1 MKTLMPN
8 RENDITTYEMLGGG
22 TISGA
27 TPQELAEALRYS
39 SYTPMESLEEFIVD
53 VAKRCRSYDHD
64 ARVRTESFSAFIEDL
79 LKWGFLM
86 VPQAKP
92 GNVIDFPNESDE
104 EGEG

>member
-1 MKTLMPN
+1 MLDPEKN
-8 RENDITTYEMLGGG
+8 ITTYEMLGGG
-22 TISGA
+22 TISGT

-86 VPQAKP
+86 VPQPKP
-92 GNVIDFPNESDE
+92 DNVIDFPVDPGE
-104 EGEG
+104 EGEE